1 MKSSRRSNWAIVRVI
16 ALLLFIGSLAFAYY
30 RRTHPQL
37 DNEAARPGDLTLRVR
52 SIPVTDDLAL
62 GSFDVP
68 PKETHEVK
76 ITVDGT
82 RMQNTRVVGH
92 FSVENGPGIQ
102 VLVLDEEQYVQFRK
116 DSKPGSFD
124 YLSSKTKDGNIDI
137 SIPHAGMFYIIFD
150 NSSEPT
156 ASATVKAN
164 VTLRYETVQVDS
176 GANPNKQQAR

>member
-1 MKSSRRSNWAIVRVI
+1 MKNSRRSNWTIVRVI
-16 ALLLFIGSLAFAYY
+16 LLLLFIGSLAFAYY
-30 RRTHPQL
+30 RRTHPQRESE
-37 DNEAARPGDLTLRVR
+37 DGRPGDLTLRVR

-62 GSFDVP
+62 GTFAVA

-102 VLVLDEEQYVQFRK
+102 VLVLDEAQYVQFRK

-124 YLSSKTKDGNIDI
+124 YLSTKTKDGNMDI

-150 NSSEPT
+150 NSAEPS
-156 ASATVKAN
+156 AAATVKAN

-176 GANPNKQQAR
+176 GANPNKKQVQ